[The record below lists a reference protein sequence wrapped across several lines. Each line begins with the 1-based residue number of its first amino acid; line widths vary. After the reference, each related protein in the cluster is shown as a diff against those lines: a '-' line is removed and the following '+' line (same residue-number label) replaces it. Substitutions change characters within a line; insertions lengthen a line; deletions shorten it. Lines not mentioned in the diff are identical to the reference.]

1 MRGANGEMVAAK
13 VRFALMSVGFLGVG
27 LLGLGLWPITPAAA
41 QQTVRPPARV
51 RVNPLNPGPNAV
63 RQCKFWLAPEPR
75 PSGTVIV
82 PREYCW
88 WERG

>member
-1 MRGANGEMVAAK
+1 MSRVKGAMVAAT
-13 VRFALMSVGFLGVG
+13 VGIALASGA
-27 LLGLGLWPITPAAA
+27 LLGFGLWPITPAAA

-51 RVNPLNPGPNAV
+51 RVNPLSPGPNAV
-63 RQCKFWLAPEPR
+63 RQCKFWLAQENR